1 MPSTVTLYNNALKE
15 MALGTLKFDG
25 STPFKLLLVGTGST
39 YTTPPNK
46 NHITRTNFTANNG
59 AEASGSGY
67 TAGGATVTFT
77 NTSVSTDNT
86 NNVINIAIP
95 TVNWASSTI
104 SAKGAVLYTVTGD
117 PTTDKLVAYCD
128 FGSTVSSSASTL
140 SVTFSTPLKLQ
151 N

>member
-39 YTTPPNK
+39 YTVSK
-46 NHITRTNFTANNG
+46 SHITRTNFTAN
-59 AEASGSGY
+59 SGSETSGTGY
-67 TAGGATVTFT
+67 DAGGKTVAFT
-77 NTSVSTDNT
+77 SS
-86 NNVINIAIP
+86 NVTIDGSNAINIAIP
-95 TVNWASSTI
+95 TIEWSSSTI
-104 SAKGAVLYTVTGD
+104 SAKGALLYTNTGN

-128 FGSTVSSSASTL
+128 FGSTVSSSGSTL

>member
-1 MPSTVTLYNNALKE
+1 MPSTVTIYNNALKE
-15 MALGTLKFDG
+15 MANGTIKFDG
-25 STPFKLLLVGTGST
+25 STPFKLLLAGTGST
-39 YTTPPNK
+39 YSANK
-46 NHITRTNFTANNG
+46 SHITRSSFTANSG
-59 AEASGSGY
+59 AETSGSGY
-67 TAGGATVTFT
+67 SAGGATVTFT
-77 NTSVSTDNT
+77 GTSVTVDNT

-104 SAKGAVLYTVTGD
+104 SAKGAVLYTDTGN

>member
-1 MPSTVTLYNNALKE
+1 MPSTVTIYNNALKE
-15 MALGTLKFDG
+15 MANGAINFYGT
-25 STPFKLLLVGTGST
+25 TNFKLLLVGTGST
-39 YTTPPNK
+39 YTPSKSHT
-46 NHITRTNFTANNG
+46 TRTNFTANGG

-67 TAGGATVTFT
+67 SAGGATVTFT
-77 NTSVSTDNT
+77 TSSVTVDNT

-95 TVNWASSTI
+95 TVDWANSTI
-104 SAKGAVLYTVTGD
+104 SSKGAVLYTNTGN

>member
-1 MPSTVTLYNNALKE
+1 MPSTVTIYNNALKE
-15 MALGTLKFDG
+15 MANGTIKFDG
-25 STPFKLLLVGTGST
+25 TTPFKLMLAGTGST
-39 YTTPPNK
+39 YTLSKSHT
-46 NHITRTNFTANNG
+46 TRTNFTANNG

-67 TAGGATVTFT
+67 SAGGATVTFT

-128 FGSTVSSSASTL
+128 FGATVSSSASTL

>member
-1 MPSTVTLYNNALKE
+1 MPSTVTIYNNALKE
-15 MALGTLKFDG
+15 MANGSIKFDG
-25 STPFKLLLVGTGST
+25 TTNFKLLLVGTGST
-39 YTTPPNK
+39 YPSPATK
-46 NHITRTNFTANNG
+46 SHITRSQFTSNGG

-86 NNVINIAIP
+86 NNVINIQIP

-128 FGSTVSSSASTL
+128 FGATVSSSASTL